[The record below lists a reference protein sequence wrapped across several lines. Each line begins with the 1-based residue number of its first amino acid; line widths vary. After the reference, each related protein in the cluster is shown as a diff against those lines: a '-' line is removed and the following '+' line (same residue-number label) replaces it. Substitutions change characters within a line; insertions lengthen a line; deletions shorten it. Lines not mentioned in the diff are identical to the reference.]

1 MSEVSPTDPRSGPL
15 ARGDAEDASAALDL
29 LVAVEAGGQQTQRGL
44 AQRLGIALGLTN
56 AYLRRAVRKG
66 LVKVREAPA
75 RRYAYYLTPRGFAEK
90 ARLTQSF
97 LRDSFGFFRR
107 ARCECD
113 EALRIA
119 TAAGHRRILLAG
131 GGELAEIAAISA
143 RDHDIELVALVDP
156 GRNAERFL
164 GLRVVRSL
172 AEAGAW
178 DAILLTDIAHPQA
191 RYDELTATLA
201 PARILVPPM
210 LRVTPRT
217 DLDR

>member
-1 MSEVSPTDPRSGPL
+1 MPQPRHTDPRGGRL
-15 ARGDAEDASAALDL
+15 ARDDAEDAGAALDR
-29 LVAVEAGGQQTQRGL
+29 LVAVETDGQQTQRGL

-90 ARLTQSF
+90 ARLTQTF

-107 ARCECD
+107 ARAECD
-113 EALRIA
+113 EALRA
-119 TAAGHRRILLAG
+119 AAAAGHRRILLAG

-143 RDHDIELVALVDP
+143 RDHDIELVALLDP

-164 GLRVVRSL
+164 GLQVVRST
-172 AEAGAW
+172 AEAGTW
-178 DAILLTDIAHPQA
+178 DAILLTDIAQPQA
-191 RYDELTATLA
+191 RYDELAATLS
-201 PARILVPPM
+201 PARILVLPM

-217 DLDR
+217 GRDR